1 LKALH
6 PDSTEEPILTITIP
20 PSTRL
25 ITSSDSTHPI
35 SSLSAGD
42 AHFSFIVTHFWEPE
56 PGVEYYHNIWS
67 IRTDSRFTD
76 DAAWIPLE
84 EELSSVEDP
93 SFVTIEASGK
103 GTEMAIMCVNTEELV
118 EFVACESAGWIT
130 AAISDDNRAWIFP
143 FGRAIST
150 IPDLPIGEVT
160 EFKDVIKLGVGSQH
174 IVIVT
179 GSNPPV
185 YSCHCIWT
193 FGLNDHGQRGFSQ
206 DEQTLVK
213 GWRKLDIG
221 KDVRVSDLACGKW
234 STYLIIE
241 RKLTFNM

>member
-1 LKALH
+1 MQ
-6 PDSTEEPILTITIP
+6 PPILTITVP

-25 ITSSDSTHPI
+25 KEFSEPI
-35 SSLSAGD
+35 SRLSAGD

-84 EELSSVEDP
+84 EELSTVEDP

-103 GTEMAIMCVNTEELV
+103 GKEMAIMCANIDELV
-118 EFVACESAGWIT
+118 DFVECKSAGWIT
-130 AAISDDNRAWIFP
+130 AAISDDKRAWIFP

-150 IPDLPIGEVT
+150 IPDLPVGEV
-160 EFKDVIKLGVGSQH
+160 KGLKNVMKLGVGSQH
-174 IVIVT
+174 IVVVT
-179 GSNPPV
+179 GSHPPE
-185 YSCHCIWT
+185 YDGDSIWT